1 MINENKT
8 GKYLKYAIGEIVL
21 VVIGILIALQINN
34 WNEQRKQKNLE
45 QEYLIALKMEFENNL
60 KEVDRVLELNTKNLK
75 NAVELSAFTGPN
87 LPNITDKTFGKLFFG
102 FLNNEVQYRPG
113 SGVVNEILNS
123 GKLNIFQNKK
133 LKNALASLDGL
144 LLKIRFQEKE
154 ELSLYRYDLMSLA
167 QDNVSIRKM
176 VFDSYGKA
184 FGLDE
189 GKFLDSNLELLTSKK
204 FDNRLAGF
212 IYTSGFLEGRYKELK
227 KQIQEIIDII
237 NSQIK

>member
-1 MINENKT
+1 
-8 GKYLKYAIGEIVL
+8 
-21 VVIGILIALQINN
+21 
-34 WNEQRKQKNLE
+34 
-45 QEYLIALKMEFENNL
+45 MEFENNL
-60 KEVDRVLELNTKNLK
+60 KEVDRVLQLNAKNLK

-87 LPNITDKTFGKLFFG
+87 LPNITDKTFGKYFFG
-102 FLNNEVQYRPG
+102 VTNNEVQYRPG

-144 LLKIRFQEKE
+144 LLKIRFQENK
-154 ELSLYRYDLMSLA
+154 ELSTSRYELLLLA
-167 QDNVSIRKM
+167 KDNVSIRKM

-184 FGLDE
+184 FGLDR
-189 GKFLDSNLELLTSKK
+189 GKFLDSNLKLLTSKK

-237 NSQIK
+237 NSQIKYK